1 MARYEHRP
9 LGAEERLAALQR
21 CGLGCADRAEA
32 IQILQHL
39 DGHLFAEYCTLLAPP
54 GASGYRF
61 LSGVSYEDALALY
74 RFDSALRTLL
84 LDAIQSIE
92 VSLRS
97 QWAHH
102 PSVAHGPL
110 FYTQP
115 QHFKADFAGDSPR
128 GWNHGQ
134 ACARL
139 LGICRASKDPL
150 VQRAVEAHEQI
161 PAWVVAEVMSLGQ
174 LVSWY
179 SNLEDLDVREGI
191 SRTYGLSEELL
202 CSFLPCL
209 IAIRN
214 ICAHHGQLCG
224 RAIPVYPRV
233 PQESAD
239 LRESYGERNDGR
251 VYNLLVFIAYLL
263 SQIEDRA
270 HHRFVAGLLRLLDEH
285 ESADSRLLGFP
296 PQWQRKPVW
305 RL

>member
-9 LGAEERLAALQR
+9 LGAEERLALLR
-21 CGLGCADRAEA
+21 RRGLGCASRAEA
-32 IQILQHL
+32 VHTLRHL
-39 DGHLFAEYCTLLAPP
+39 DGHLFAEYCALLARPE
-54 GASGYRF
+54 ASGRLF
-61 LSGVSYEDALALY
+61 LDGVSFEDALGLY

-97 QWAHH
+97 QWAYH
-102 PSVAHGPL
+102 PSAAHGPL

-179 SNLEDLDVREGI
+179 SNLGERAMREGI
-191 SRTYGLSEELL
+191 SRIYDLSEELL

-224 RAIPVYPRV
+224 RTIPVYPEIPRN
-233 PQESAD
+233 PAK

-270 HHRFVAGLLRLLDEH
+270 HHRFVAGLLRLFDEH
-285 ESADSRLLGFP
+285 KSADPRLLSFP

>member
-9 LGAEERLAALQR
+9 LGAEEQLTLLEQH
-21 CGLGCADRAEA
+21 GLGCASRAEA
-32 IQILQHL
+32 VRTLRHL
-39 DGHLFAEYCTLLAPP
+39 DGHLFGEYCALLVRP
-54 GASGYRF
+54 GTSGFRF
-61 LSGVSYEDALALY
+61 LAGVSFEDALGLY

-97 QWAHH
+97 QWAHV
-102 PSVAHGPL
+102 PSVVHGPL
-110 FYTQP
+110 FYMQP

-150 VQRAVEAHEQI
+150 VQRAVEAHEQL
-161 PAWVVAEVMSLGQ
+161 PSWVVAEVMSLGQ

-179 SNLEDLDVREGI
+179 SNLEDLDMREGI
-191 SRTYGLSEELL
+191 SRIYGLSEELL

-224 RAIPVYPRV
+224 RTIRVYPRV
-233 PQESAD
+233 PQESAE
-239 LRESYGERNDGR
+239 LRESYGEQNDGR
-251 VYNLLVFIAYLL
+251 VYNLMVFIAYLL
-263 SQIEDRA
+263 SQIEHRA
-270 HHRFVAGLLRLLDEH
+270 HRRFVGGLLRLLAEH
-285 ESADSRLLGFP
+285 ESADPRLLGFP
-296 PQWQRKPVW
+296 RQWQRKPVW